1 MLSAILV
8 NPMSSSQNSRS
19 FLWALFKS
27 FAPGIALILTAAA
40 ILLYS
45 DPRRN
50 RQARAEDDPQKVAVV
65 NYISV
70 PVLEDGEAGLLAG
83 LAESGFTAGRN
94 IELKHYNAEGDRS
107 TAILIAKEV
116 VGGDFD
122 AVLTLSTPVLQA
134 VANANV
140 NTRRTHV
147 FTLSTDPWGAGVGID
162 RDDPSIHPPYM
173 TGYGTLQPV
182 AALFDMAREANP
194 KLNKVGVVWNPAES
208 NSEASTLMAR
218 EVCRKLK
225 IDLVEA
231 TVESSS
237 AVLDATKSLLNRDVQ
252 AIWAGGDSTVAAALD
267 SMIAAARDGGIPVFT
282 NMPSDVKQGALFSL
296 GADYYE
302 VGRASGHLA
311 AEVLHGKDPA
321 TIPVE
326 NFVPEQLA
334 LNEVSLNQFK
344 SAWRFGADW
353 NKRAAIVV
361 TKDGIRETERKPVA
375 VPQKPEPGRTYDV
388 SIVYFAPNEVTD
400 VTIAGVKKMLA
411 ERGFIEGK
419 NIRYDITHA
428 QGDIALIPAIMQKL
442 DQSDADLIV
451 SLTTPCL
458 TSATNIIK
466 TKPVVFTEVYDP
478 IAAGAG
484 KTATDHQANVTGVG
498 SFPPLEAMIDTMQ
511 AIVPGLKTI
520 GIVYNDAEANSRKAV
535 QVARKLLTERGVT
548 LEEVTVTSASEVL
561 QAAQV
566 LTLKQVDVLWEIGDN
581 TVNQGLEALL
591 KAGNDAGIPVVNSD
605 ADSASRGATAGV
617 GISFYESGLAAGD
630 IAADVL
636 LGKDPAQIPFEELAV
651 VRIAANLDAAKK
663 LNIPFTDDFL
673 ATCSVFH
680 GVRSRFGRPAN
691 VAFVTLS
698 DGAALEEAQRGV
710 FEGLDA
716 AKLVKGRDISL
727 KTYNAQ
733 GDLSQLPQIFDTIK
747 TTGADLIITSTTPAM
762 IAAARSTQTIPIV
775 FTVASEPSAVG
786 VVPAGERRDNL
797 VGVYD
802 NPPISKLLDLAE
814 KREGPLKT
822 VGTIW
827 NPAEPNS
834 EISVKRLRKACKDRG
849 IELVERN
856 AAAVNELRD
865 VASAICQTDIDIL
878 VISADNVTSSGFP
891 AIYSVT
897 QQQGIPVYCTEP
909 DLVTKG
915 AAAAI
920 GVNFYDWGRQTA
932 LMAAQILAGRN
943 PATTPLEEVHSIRTV
958 VSGQN

>member
-1 MLSAILV
+1 M
-8 NPMSSSQNSRS
+8 
-19 FLWALFKS
+19 
-27 FAPGIALILTAAA
+27 TAAA

-50 RQARAEDDPQKVAVV
+50 RQVRAEDDPQKVAVV

-70 PVLEDGEAGLLAG
+70 PVLEDGEAGLMAG
-83 LAESGFTAGRN
+83 LAEAGLASGRKVEF
-94 IELKHYNAEGDRS
+94 KHYNAEGDRS

-122 AVLTLSTPVLQA
+122 AILTLSTPVLQA
-134 VANANV
+134 VANANL
-140 NTRRTHV
+140 NSKRTHV
-147 FTLSTDPWGAGVGID
+147 FSLSTDPWGAGVGID
-162 RDDPSIHPPYM
+162 REDPSKHPPYM

-182 AALFDMAREANP
+182 ATLFGMAQQANP

-225 IDLVEA
+225 IDLLEA

-267 SMIAAARDGGIPVFT
+267 SMIATASDGGVPVFT

-302 VGRASGHLA
+302 VGRASGKLA
-311 AEVLHGKDPA
+311 AEVLNGKDPA
-321 TIPVE
+321 TIPVD

-334 LNEVSLNQFK
+334 LNEVALEQFQ
-344 SAWRFGADW
+344 SAWTFSPDW
-353 NKRAAIVV
+353 NDRAAVLV
-361 TKDGIRETERKPVA
+361 TKDGIRETKRKPVLA
-375 VPQKPEPGRTYDV
+375 SPSPEPGRTYDV
-388 SIVYFAPNEVTD
+388 SITYFAPNEVTD
-400 VTIAGVKKMLA
+400 ITIAGVKEKLA
-411 ERGFIEGK
+411 ERGFVEGE
-419 NIRYDITHA
+419 NIRYEITHA

-442 DQSDADLIV
+442 DQSDSDLV
-451 SLTTPCL
+451 MSLTTPCL

-466 TKPVVFTEVYDP
+466 SKPVVFTEVYDP

-484 KTATDHQANVTGVG
+484 KSASDHHPNITGVG
-498 SFPPLEAMIDTMQ
+498 SFPPLKAMIDTMQ
-511 AIVPGLKTI
+511 MIVPDLKTI

-535 QVARKLLTERGVT
+535 QVAREQLSKRGLK
-548 LEEVTVTSASEVL
+548 LEEATVTGTSEVL

-605 ADSASRGATAGV
+605 ADSASRGAVAGV
-617 GISFYESGLAAGD
+617 GISFYESGYAAGD

-636 LGKDPAQIPFEELAV
+636 LGKAPAEIPFEELAV
-651 VRIAANLDAAKK
+651 VRIAANFGAAQK
-663 LNIPFTDDFL
+663 LNLKFTDDFL
-673 ATCSVFH
+673 SKCSVFH
-680 GVRSRFGRPAN
+680 DVRLRFGRPAK
-691 VAFVTLS
+691 VVFITLS

-710 FEGLDA
+710 FEGLAA
-716 AKLVKGRDISL
+716 AKLVEGKDVSL
-727 KTYNAQ
+727 TTYNAQ

-747 TTGADLIITSTTPAM
+747 TTGADLIVTSTTPAM
-762 IAAARSTQTIPIV
+762 IAAARSTQSIPIV
-775 FTVASEPSAVG
+775 FTVASEPSHVG
-786 VVPAGERRDNL
+786 VVPAGQRRDNL

-802 NPPISKLLDLAE
+802 NPPIAKLLDLAE
-814 KREGPLKT
+814 RREGKLKT
-822 VGTIW
+822 LGTIW

-834 EISVKRLRKACKDRG
+834 EISVKRLRKACRERD
-849 IELVERN
+849 IQLIERN

-865 VASAICQTDIDIL
+865 VASAICQSNIDIL

-891 AIYSVT
+891 AISSVT
-897 QQQGIPVYCTEP
+897 QQQKIPVYCTEP
-909 DLVTKG
+909 DLVQKG
-915 AAAAI
+915 ATAAI

-932 LMAAQILAGRN
+932 RMASQVLAGRN
-943 PATTPLEEVHSIRTV
+943 PATIPLEEVESIRTV
-958 VSGQN
+958 ESNQK